1 MVGLRQRGSWQP
13 SPGWVR
19 FLLQVVVATAL
30 LGVFLA
36 WSAGAVPWVDLR
48 AQALQRVLLLGAVL
62 AAGAVIY
69 FGALWVTG
77 VKLRQFMAR

>member
-1 MVGLRQRGSWQP
+1 
-13 SPGWVR
+13 
-19 FLLQVVVATAL
+19 
-30 LGVFLA
+30 
-36 WSAGAVPWVDLR
+36 
-48 AQALQRVLLLGAVL
+48 VL